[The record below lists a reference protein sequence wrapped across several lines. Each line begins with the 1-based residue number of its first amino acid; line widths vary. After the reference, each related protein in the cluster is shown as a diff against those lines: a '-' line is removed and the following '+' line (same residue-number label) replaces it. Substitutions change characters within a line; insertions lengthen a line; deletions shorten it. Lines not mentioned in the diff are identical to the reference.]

1 MRLPLRFRS
10 KSHLAMVALQ
20 DLLAGF
26 QTCFDMFVKDPD
38 ETPMVALFAIGTSQ
52 ILLLEMDVLC
62 VISQQFVVDETLFA
76 QLALELL
83 LLLVNGIDV
92 ELQGARKFEGQLA
105 ILAFVDTWQRQTGF
119 LVFCCFLGARH
130 FLTRQ
135 LHKTK
140 PNGEWRQSIHGFFA
154 MLTSQRVLNQGQEQ
168 VVVVLLIRQ
177 RNRFPNRQLIT
188 EARAENQ
195 NKTKHL
201 LTNQISA
208 H

>member
-119 LVFCCFLGARH
+119 LVFCCCFLGARH
-130 FLTRQ
+130 FL
-135 LHKTK
+135 HVNFTK
-140 PNGEWRQSIHGFFA
+140 PNQMEND
-154 MLTSQRVLNQGQEQ
+154 VNQYMDF
-168 VVVVLLIRQ
+168 LLC
-177 RNRFPNRQLIT
+177 
-188 EARAENQ
+188 
-195 NKTKHL
+195 
-201 LTNQISA
+201 
-208 H
+208 